1 MSLKGPAPSILPP
14 LSKLAEGDRGRGD
27 SCVQAVMRWRW
38 GPAKGGAC
46 ICHCASATCGCRC
59 STYGRRMRQLCAA
72 ELKPLLPS
80 PACKAPAL
88 SGWALCPQSRPPRSC
103 SICVCSWLGRSR
115 SHCHSRNP
123 QSESHRVSVQTTH
136 EWPSPSPPVRGRG
149 RLHGWGLCFSCI
161 SAALLFPRLDHHRGP
176 SLPHD
181 APLLEPYP
189 ARQHQVGLSEGVCVC
204 LCTGWLT
211 TATPPPPTFTRMHSV
226 CQRTPG
232 ASLLESGDAIALG
245 TPTPGRVQCS
255 GTQPGSP
262 CQPAWMEPCEPGH
275 TTCLSLGS
283 HFCGWEESRA
293 CPRLSGPCWLRRL
306 PQKAGRGGLMGPG
319 GRSRLA
325 SGTAGRRDSRC
336 RLDLV
341 SLPLASVLLCRLM
354 SRKALHGGTVGSCSV
369 TPTWV

>member
-1 MSLKGPAPSILPP
+1 MA
-14 LSKLAEGDRGRGD
+14 R
-27 SCVQAVMRWRW
+27 
-38 GPAKGGAC
+38 
-46 ICHCASATCGCRC
+46 
-59 STYGRRMRQLCAA
+59 
-72 ELKPLLPS
+72 LLPS
-80 PACKAPAL
+80 AVDASHRRFPARGRSYVEVPHEAFRSQGECARRGGHGLRSPQPSARTGSCAGTGQRHRPRASPAP
-88 SGWALCPQSRPPRSC
+88 ALCPQSRPPRSC

-136 EWPSPSPPVRGRG
+136 EWPSPSPPVLGRG

-189 ARQHQVGLSEGVCVC
+189 PRQHQVGLSEGVCVC

-226 CQRTPG
+226 CQRTPR

-306 PQKAGRGGLMGPG
+306 LQKAGRGGLMGPG

-354 SRKALHGGTVGSCSV
+354 SRKALHGGTVGSRSV